1 MEEINTKICLKK
13 INRDKK
19 NFKNI
24 IVKQQNYCA
33 AKKK

>member
-1 MEEINTKICLKK
+1 MEEINTKIYLKK

-19 NFKNI
+19 HFKNI

-33 AKKK
+33 AKKE